1 MNREQP
7 LLFRT
12 CAITPACLG
21 AERIPQAFVPTF
33 AAKEELRGRNFA
45 GRGCANRNEQS
56 SALPIFGALLGT
68 AALSG
73 VVVVDLALH
82 ATQLLD
88 VFAKVAGD
96 EFLTTGGVGEAGVSQ
111 LLAVRT
117 QNVLLGAEESV
128 DALFFFGKI

>member
-1 MNREQP
+1 M
-7 LLFRT
+7 
-12 CAITPACLG
+12 
-21 AERIPQAFVPTF
+21 
-33 AAKEELRGRNFA
+33 
-45 GRGCANRNEQS
+45 
-56 SALPIFGALLGT
+56 
-68 AALSG
+68 
-73 VVVVDLALH
+73 VVDLALH

-128 DALFFFGKI
+128 DALFFGEKFIKCI